1 MEDVFDVLAEDH
13 EEIRQA
19 LAELEKGPTA
29 ATGAAE
35 DQLMLR
41 KIMTEELIIETS
53 KHEEIELTWLW
64 PAVREHVAGGDR
76 LADRGICAELEIAA
90 VAAELD
96 KLDVSQPEFEDLL
109 SLFTQAGREH
119 FDFEERQVWPR
130 LRTALA
136 PSLAARPPPN
146 WAPRSCGP
154 GSPRPPGPARSA
166 GPEAPGRVRALTT
179 VRSAER
185 MLCWIARICSAPSAI
200 YQVGGAH

>member
-29 ATGAAE
+29 ATGATE

-41 KIMTEELIIETS
+41 KIMTEELIIEAS

-64 PAVREHVAGGDR
+64 PAVREHVASGEQ

-90 VAAELD
+90 LLAGLD
-96 KLDVSQPEFEDLL
+96 KLDASQPEFEDLL
-109 SLFTQAGREH
+109 SQFTQAGREH

-130 LRTALA
+130 LR
-136 PSLAARPPPN
+136 ARRP
-146 WAPRSCGP
+146 W
-154 GSPRPPGPARSA
+154 PPGPR
-166 GPEAPGRVRALTT
+166 PN
-179 VRSAER
+179 
-185 MLCWIARICSAPSAI
+185 
-200 YQVGGAH
+200 